1 VVETLAHVKH
11 SFDPKTL
18 KQLAYERGLSQK
30 SKLPA
35 GQWVIL

>member
-1 VVETLAHVKH
+1 LAHVKH
-11 SFDPKTL
+11 SFNPKTL
-18 KQLAYERGLSQK
+18 KQLAYERDLSQK